1 MNQLQIFMPPPANW
15 QDFQNLV
22 VDIAKVKYVESSV
35 QEYGRQGQNQ
45 KGIDV
50 FAQDLMDNNIGIQCK
65 ETKKPSISKSTIDAE
80 VEKAKKFKPSLNLLI
95 IATTARINTQLQDYV
110 ININGTGK
118 IPFKVQLWFWDELN
132 QDINRFQS
140 VMETSYEAY
149 REAFGKSEMQ
159 NHLSAIKLAFDRPA
173 YTDNFM
179 HERSYGDFESAIVA
193 TRTLI
198 KIGVLHD
205 NWSKSVIA
213 QTIPASMIGDERYLR
228 FIRDIEKKVDGIYK
242 TYQKDVKELANNPN
256 QLNEM
261 AGQYNILR
269 RKLIEKI
276 NVMLSQNNLK
286 EIQLG
291 Y

>member
-1 MNQLQIFMPPPANW
+1 MPPPANW
-15 QDFQNLV
+15 QDFQSLV

-50 FAQDLMDNNIGIQCK
+50 FAQDLMGNKIGIQCK
-65 ETKKPSISKSTIDAE
+65 ETKKPSISTSTIDAE

-95 IATTARINTQLQDYV
+95 IATTARIDTKLQDHV
-110 ININGTGK
+110 INISVTGK
-118 IPFKVQLWFWDELN
+118 TPFKVQLWFWDELN
-132 QDINRFQS
+132 QYINRFQS
-140 VMETSYEAY
+140 VMATSYEAY
-149 REAFGKSEMQ
+149 REAFGKSEIQ
-159 NHLSAIKLAFDRPA
+159 NHLSAIRLAFDRPA

-179 HERSYGDFESAIVA
+179 YERSYDDFESAIVA
-193 TRTLI
+193 TRALF
-198 KIGVLHD
+198 KIGVLYE
-205 NWSKSVIA
+205 NWNKSVIA

-228 FIRDIEKKVDGIYK
+228 FVCDIEKKVDGIYK
-242 TYQKDVKELANNPN
+242 TYQKDVKELANNPK
-256 QLNEM
+256 QLDEM
-261 AGQYNILR
+261 GGKYNVLR

-276 NVMLSQNNLK
+276 NVMLSKNNLK

>member
-65 ETKKPSISKSTIDAE
+65 ETKKASISTSTIDAE

-95 IATTARINTQLQDYV
+95 IATTARIDTKLQDHV
-110 ININGTGK
+110 INLNGAGG

-140 VMETSYEAY
+140 VMATSYEAY
-149 REAFGKSEMQ
+149 REAFGQSELQ
-159 NHLSAIKLAFDRPA
+159 NHLAVIRLAFDRPA

-179 HERSYGDFESAIVA
+179 HERNYDAFESAVVA

-198 KIGVLHD
+198 KIGILHD
-205 NWSKSVIA
+205 NLSKSVIA
-213 QTIPASMIGDERYLR
+213 QTIPSSMIGDDKYLR
-228 FIRDIEKKVDGIYK
+228 FIRDIERKVDGIY
-242 TYQKDVKELANNPN
+242 TAYQKDVKELANNPN
-256 QLNEM
+256 QMSEM
-261 AGQYNILR
+261 GGQYNILR

-276 NVMLSQNNLK
+276 NVMLCKNSLRD
-286 EIQLG
+286 IQLD

>member
-22 VDIAKVKYVESSV
+22 VDIAKVKYVNSSV

-45 KGIDV
+45 NGIDI
-50 FAQDLMDNNIGIQCK
+50 FAQDFMENNIGIQCK
-65 ETKKPSISKSTIDAE
+65 ETKKASISTTTIDAE
-80 VEKAKKFKPSLNLLI
+80 VKKAKKFKPSLNLLI
-95 IATTARINTQLQDYV
+95 IATTARIDTKLQDHV
-110 ININGTGK
+110 IKINGTGR

-140 VMETSYEAY
+140 VMATSYEAY
-149 REAFGKSEMQ
+149 REAFGKSELQ
-159 NHLSAIKLAFDRPA
+159 NHLSAIRLAFDRPA

-179 HERSYGDFESAIVA
+179 HERSYDDFESAIVA

-213 QTIPASMIGDERYLR
+213 QTIPSSMIGDEKYLR
-228 FIRDIEKKVDGIYK
+228 FVRDIERRVDSIYT
-242 TYQKDVKELANNPN
+242 TYQKDVKELASNPN
-256 QLNEM
+256 QLFEM
-261 AGQYNILR
+261 GGQYNILR
-269 RKLIEKI
+269 RKLIERI
-276 NVMLSQNNLK
+276 NIMLHQNNLRD
-286 EIQLG
+286 IQLG

>member
-65 ETKKPSISKSTIDAE
+65 ETKKQSISKSTIDSE
-80 VEKAKKFKPSLNLLI
+80 VKKAKKFKPSLNLLI
-95 IATTARINTQLQDYV
+95 IATTARIDTKLQDHV

-140 VMETSYEAY
+140 VMATSYEAY

-159 NHLSAIKLAFDRPA
+159 NHLSAIRLAFDRPA

-179 HERSYGDFESAIVA
+179 YERSYSDFESAIVA
-193 TRTLI
+193 TKALI

-213 QTIPASMIGDERYLR
+213 QTIPASMIGDETYLR
-228 FIRDIEKKVDGIYK
+228 FISDVEKKVDGIYK
-242 TYQKDVKELANNPN
+242 TYKKDVKELVNNPN

-261 AGQYNILR
+261 GGQYNILR

>member
-15 QDFQNLV
+15 QDFQNLI

-35 QEYGRQGQNQ
+35 QEYGRQGQSQ

-65 ETKKPSISKSTIDAE
+65 ETKKTSISNSTIDSE
-80 VEKAKKFKPSLNLLI
+80 VEKAKKFTPSLNLLI
-95 IATTARINTQLQDYV
+95 IATTARIDTKLQDHV
-110 ININGTGK
+110 INLNGTK
-118 IPFKVQLWFWDELN
+118 KVPFKVQLWFWDELN

-140 VMETSYEAY
+140 VMATSYEVY
-149 REAFGKSEMQ
+149 REAFGQSELQ
-159 NHLSAIKLAFDRPA
+159 NHLSALRLAFDRPA

-179 HERSYGDFESAIVA
+179 HERSYDDFEAAIVT
-193 TRTLI
+193 TRSLL

-213 QTIPASMIGDERYLR
+213 QTIPSCMIGDEPYLR
-228 FIRDIEKKVDGIYK
+228 FIRNIERKVDGIYT
-242 TYQKDVKELANNPN
+242 TYQKDVKALVSNPN
-256 QLNEM
+256 QLIEM
-261 AGQYNILR
+261 SGQYNILR
-269 RKLIEKI
+269 RKLIKKI
-276 NVMLSQNNLK
+276 NEMLCKNNLK
-286 EIQLG
+286 EIQLS